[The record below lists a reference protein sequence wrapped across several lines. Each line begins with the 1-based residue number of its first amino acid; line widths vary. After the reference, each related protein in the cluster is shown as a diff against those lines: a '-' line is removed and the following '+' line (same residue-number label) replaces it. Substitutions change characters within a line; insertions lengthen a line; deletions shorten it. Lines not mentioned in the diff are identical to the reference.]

1 MNRMIKDL
9 LQGKKFVGSGLL
21 KASIV
26 FMIGFV
32 LIVALGFTYLVRSLF
47 SNYEGVRQT
56 ADLRTQLL
64 RLENAMVDQETGQRG
79 YLLTGRMEFLEPFD
93 RGSLNY
99 RSASDA
105 LLLEVREMK
114 GRTELTKAVRQLTDT
129 GLGWKKEFGD
139 AQIRTVM
146 AGESVSERELLA
158 AKQKLDQFRTQQRS
172 LLEQVELLR
181 GERRTEMLNRLYL
194 LFGAIALIFIVFQML
209 MLNYL
214 QKGLMRITRPIM
226 QLDRVV
232 ASYEDGNIR
241 ERLPDYVEDNEI
253 GRLVRNFRRMHDEME
268 KEKQTLENTYRMINM
283 LHQSRSPEE
292 AYRSILKSLGSLIVC
307 ERMSVITQNA
317 DRSFSVKAVCAE
329 GTVSLDERMLSGEE
343 KDIQE
348 LLNGGFSMV
357 HEDWSQYR
365 AEGEITDGLYALGI
379 RSSMHILLRKE
390 ARVIGVLNLMSAR
403 TGFFTL
409 QKKERLEKL
418 SPMIVT
424 ALENASETVRI
435 KNMAMRD
442 GLTELWNR
450 RYFEQALDGIAA
462 QRESGSASL
471 PLSLILL
478 DIDYFKTFND
488 TWGHPEGDLVLKH
501 VGRLLMDEVRAGD
514 IPVRFGGEEFAVLL
528 PDTSPEAARAAAER
542 FRVRLESESPSRKYR
557 ITASFG
563 VASVE
568 GRPDGAALIE
578 AADRAL
584 YRAKEQG
591 RNRVCV
597 FAEERGAEK
606 G

>member
-1 MNRMIKDL
+1 
-9 LQGKKFVGSGLL
+9 
-21 KASIV
+21 
-26 FMIGFV
+26 
-32 LIVALGFTYLVRSLF
+32 
-47 SNYEGVRQT
+47 
-56 ADLRTQLL
+56 
-64 RLENAMVDQETGQRG
+64 
-79 YLLTGRMEFLEPFD
+79 
-93 RGSLNY
+93 
-99 RSASDA
+99 
-105 LLLEVREMK
+105 
-114 GRTELTKAVRQLTDT
+114 
-129 GLGWKKEFGD
+129 
-139 AQIRTVM
+139 
-146 AGESVSERELLA
+146 
-158 AKQKLDQFRTQQRS
+158 
-172 LLEQVELLR
+172 
-181 GERRTEMLNRLYL
+181 
-194 LFGAIALIFIVFQML
+194 
-209 MLNYL
+209 
-214 QKGLMRITRPIM
+214 
-226 QLDRVV
+226 
-232 ASYEDGNIR
+232 
-241 ERLPDYVEDNEI
+241 
-253 GRLVRNFRRMHDEME
+253 
-268 KEKQTLENTYRMINM
+268 
-283 LHQSRSPEE
+283 
-292 AYRSILKSLGSLIVC
+292 
-307 ERMSVITQNA
+307 
-317 DRSFSVKAVCAE
+317 
-329 GTVSLDERMLSGEE
+329 
-343 KDIQE
+343 
-348 LLNGGFSMV
+348 MV